1 MEPGKITALQAQ
13 KRNRER
19 LNVYLDGQYAFS
31 LALNAAVGL
40 SLGQQLSAEDIA
52 HLQTQD
58 DYEKAKQRALNF
70 ITYRPRS
77 ISEVRKNL
85 RGKEVDDTIIDQ
97 VITRLCELEL
107 LDDAAFGRYWVE
119 QREAFKPRSP
129 MALRQELQ
137 QKGLD
142 REVIDEVL
150 AELDETAAARRAAE
164 QQAGRWTHLDKESFY
179 QKMGGFLQRRGF
191 RYATVREVTDEIWQ
205 NLKPESET

>member
-40 SLGQQLSAEDIA
+40 HLGQQLSAEDIA
-52 HLQTQD
+52 RLQTQD

-77 ISEVRKNL
+77 IAEVRQNL
-85 RGKEVDDTIIDQ
+85 RGKEVDDTIIEQ
-97 VITRLCELEL
+97 VVNRLSELEL
-107 LDDAAFGRYWVE
+107 LDDTAFARYWVD

-129 MALRQELQ
+129 MALRQELL
-137 QKGLD
+137 QKGVE
-142 REVIDEVL
+142 RQVIDEVL
-150 AELDETAAARRAAE
+150 VELDETAAARRAAE
-164 QQAGRWTHLDKESFY
+164 QQAGRWTNLDKETFY
-179 QKMGGFLQRRGF
+179 QKMSSYLQRRGF
-191 RYATVREVTDEIWQ
+191 RYDTIREVINELWQ
-205 NLKPESET
+205 EMMRET